1 MEEVLRKSGAIE
13 TEECGE
19 RGVRE
24 QPKVIDSNCA
34 MEQAWF
40 GWAWFGAF
48 NPPTLITLRVQQG
61 WLTFFV
67 KSYH

>member
-34 MEQAWF
+34 MEQA
-40 GWAWFGAF
+40 
-48 NPPTLITLRVQQG
+48 
-61 WLTFFV
+61 
-67 KSYH
+67 